1 MTNKSIGVSQKLA
14 AVITLNTESLST
26 ELSCS
31 AITKTFALLSIIL
44 CPLFLVIESATLL
57 HSLP

>member
-1 MTNKSIGVSQKLA
+1 MTNKSIGVSQNLA

-31 AITKTFALLSIIL
+31 AITKTFALLSKIL
-44 CPLFLVIESATLL
+44 YPLFLVI
-57 HSLP
+57 